1 MRFRIT
7 SPLLCLCALLLA
19 LAQAAWANGS
29 DSPQTFNGET
39 HQSPSSSPGKPSES
53 ADCYGFGA
61 SAGELG

>member
-19 LAQAAWANGS
+19 LAQAALVSGS
-29 DSPQTFNGET
+29 DLPQMCNGET
-39 HQSPSSSPGKPSES
+39 HQSPSKPSES